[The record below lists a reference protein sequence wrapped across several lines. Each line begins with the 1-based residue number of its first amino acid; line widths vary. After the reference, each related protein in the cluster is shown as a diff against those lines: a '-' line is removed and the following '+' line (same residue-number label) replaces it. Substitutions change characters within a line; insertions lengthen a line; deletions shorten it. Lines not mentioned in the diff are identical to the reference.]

1 MLGQQSVLQTGITL
15 SNKFNC
21 NLFGFI
27 GNSAFS
33 YSYLNEGS
41 YYKTKKIQNTKST
54 HQKKS
59 DKKKTH
65 THTQLTKDKLRF
77 KMHNTQFQEKNKNND
92 NMLRCMNELLFYQ

>member
-1 MLGQQSVLQTGITL
+1 MVLLEILPFPRVILTKEVITRL
-15 SNKFNC
+15 KK
-21 NLFGFI
+21 
-27 GNSAFS
+27 
-33 YSYLNEGS
+33 Y
-41 YYKTKKIQNTKST
+41 KIQKVHTK
-54 HQKKS
+54 KKS

>member
-1 MLGQQSVLQTGITL
+1 MVLLEILPFPIVILTKEVITRL
-15 SNKFNC
+15 KK
-21 NLFGFI
+21 
-27 GNSAFS
+27 
-33 YSYLNEGS
+33 Y
-41 YYKTKKIQNTKST
+41 KIQKVHTK
-54 HQKKS
+54 KKS